1 MAEAQTP
8 ILPAER
14 IVALDVIRGL
24 AMFGVLLAY
33 CAWSLGTPPAET
45 YGPLDRAL
53 DAAIGFAVD
62 SKFYTLLAFL
72 FGLGF
77 QLQLGRAA
85 GDEKSAARVYRRRLI
100 VLTGIGLAHALLLR
114 NGDILMPYALTGLL
128 LVPFRRAS
136 DRVALVAAFIALL
149 VPMLARWAWQASGMP
164 MPERPSAAGE
174 PYLVENL
181 LWVRYWYST
190 AILNWPTNLTLFL
203 FGFVAGRNNWIPRL
217 AQDRRRALAVL
228 GVGLV
233 AGVLF
238 FAASRWLAA
247 RLVAAGDLAL
257 IPLATLLFTFHCW
270 GMASAYAATLLL
282 ALQTAAGRA
291 LLAPLAAVGRMALTN
306 YLMQAAVLVPVCLGF
321 GLFDTFTPARAL
333 LAVALL
339 FPLQA
344 AFSVAWLRRFDF
356 GPAEWLWRLLTYG
369 RLPAARRPAE
379 AEAGL

>member
-1 MAEAQTP
+1 MADAHRP
-8 ILPAER
+8 ILPGER

-45 YGPLDRAL
+45 YSPLDRAL
-53 DAAIGFAVD
+53 EAAMGFAID
-62 SKFYTLLAFL
+62 GKFYTLLAFL

-77 QLQLGRAA
+77 QLQLGRAD
-85 GDEKSAARVYRRRLI
+85 GDDKTAARLYRRRLL
-100 VLTGIGLAHALLLR
+100 VLTAIGLAHAVLLR
-114 NGDILMPYALTGLL
+114 NGDILLPYALTGLL

-136 DRVALVAAFIALL
+136 DRVALVAAFVALL
-149 VPMLARWAWQASGMP
+149 VPMLARWAWPASGLP
-164 MPERPSAAGE
+164 IPERPSAADQ

-203 FGFVAGRNNWIPRL
+203 FGLVAGRNGWITALALDRL
-217 AQDRRRALAVL
+217 RALALL
-228 GVGLV
+228 GFGLV
-233 AGVLF
+233 AGILF
-238 FAASRWLAA
+238 YAASRGLAA
-247 RLVAAGDLAL
+247 RLEAAGEVKLMLLAV
-257 IPLATLLFTFHCW
+257 LLYTFHCW

-282 ALQTAAGRA
+282 ALRTAAGKA
-291 LLAPLAAVGRMALTN
+291 VLAPLAAVGRMALTN

-321 GLFDTFTPARAL
+321 GLFDTFSPGRAL

-339 FPLQA
+339 FPLQV

-369 RLPAARRPAE
+369 RLPAPRRPAE